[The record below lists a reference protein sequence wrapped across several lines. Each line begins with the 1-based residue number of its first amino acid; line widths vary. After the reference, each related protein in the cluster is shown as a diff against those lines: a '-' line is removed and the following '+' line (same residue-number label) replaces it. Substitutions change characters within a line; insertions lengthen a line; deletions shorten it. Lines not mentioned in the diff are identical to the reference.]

1 LAGILV
7 VMKYEF
13 GFDYYFFPFFPG
25 YVVSE
30 IVFVWLFKTAVAEN
44 VIFVFDENHF
54 AFTVFFC
61 TGESLFNQNLISF
74 INIH

>member
-1 LAGILV
+1 MTTCIF

-13 GFDYYFFPFFPG
+13 GFNHYFFPFFQG

-30 IVFVWLFKTAVAEN
+30 IVFVWLFKTAVTQKIG
-44 VIFVFDENHF
+44 VVFDENHF

-61 TGESLFNQNLISF
+61 AGECLFNQNSIPF
-74 INIH
+74 INVH